1 MLRVILEIVP
11 FPTPQ
16 ISTFQPAYYLSTALS
31 IAHPNSYT
39 HTLIFTTRPPSSPRY
54 SYQLH
59 TLHYPSAKIV
69 ETIRTVAKLE
79 CCFDALVS
87 YKLMG
92 RKPLYIT
99 AGRGVTDPLTGAGF
113 SVTRTIMS
121 NFPLQCSPPRAQVQL
136 NLLSFHYTDS
146 QDTRNICYKYGLY
159 LNTLTLQTRTL

>member
-39 HTLIFTTRPPSSPRY
+39 HTLIFTTRPPSSPQY

-69 ETIRTVAKLE
+69 ETI
-79 CCFDALVS
+79 
-87 YKLMG
+87 
-92 RKPLYIT
+92 
-99 AGRGVTDPLTGAGF
+99 
-113 SVTRTIMS
+113 RTIMS

-136 NLLSFHYTDS
+136 NLFSFHYTDS

-159 LNTLTLQTRTL
+159 FEYPNLTNKNAVRYFPFPQTPFHTLTSKRV